1 MAERRTIDE
10 HLADIF
16 WERCSAAI
24 VDLPAT
30 LNPETAPASLLP
42 WIGWAHG
49 LQYMLTSWDEATQR
63 SVVAEAVRLVRE
75 RGTPAALMRAVE
87 SAGGLLNLVEWW
99 QHPDG
104 ILERG
109 TWLAEAE
116 ADPGSILVP
125 LEQREYVEAI
135 RLVVPLSRPGNVGVV
150 VRPRTDIRHAS
161 RARIVLRVTYT

>member
-1 MAERRTIDE
+1 MAERATLDE

-16 WERCSAAI
+16 WERLSAAI

-30 LNPETAPASLLP
+30 LDPATAPTELLP

-49 LQYMLTSWDEATQR
+49 LQYMLASWDVATQR

-75 RGTPAALMRAVE
+75 RGTPAALLRAVE
-87 SAGGLLNLVEWW
+87 SAGGQLDLIEWW

-104 ILERG
+104 ILAPG

-116 ADPGSILVP
+116 ADPGSSLVP
-125 LEQREYVEAI
+125 IAQREYAEAI
-135 RLVVPLSRPGNVGVV
+135 RLVVPLSRPGNVGVI
-150 VRPRTDIRHAS
+150 VRPQTDIRHAL
-161 RARIVLRVTYT
+161 RARLVLRVTYT